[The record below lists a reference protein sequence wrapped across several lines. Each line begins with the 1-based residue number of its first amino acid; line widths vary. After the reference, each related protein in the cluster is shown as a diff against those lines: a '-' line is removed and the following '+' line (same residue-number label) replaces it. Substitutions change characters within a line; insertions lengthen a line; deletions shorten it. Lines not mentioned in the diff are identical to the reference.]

1 MWGALGLDM
10 TEHRG
15 AYTARPPVLC
25 LRACKRS
32 RPRPDPA
39 RAQVRNTDA
48 VFAAL
53 EESSVSLSAMAA
65 SRAADAFREDV
76 SHWERTLAG
85 VSETLER
92 VLQARGR
99 AGARMQFCRRNR
111 PLGWR
116 AAPGCAAQVQARW
129 MYLDAIF
136 GGSEEVR
143 RLLPADAA
151 RFDAAAA
158 AFRGAGAALHASRA
172 SAIQVRARAA
182 PRAAPGRQRLGLVQP
197 CPNRVSPTL
206 TLARRAARA
215 RGAQACA
222 QDGLLGTLAAT
233 AAELE
238 RVRGALEGY
247 LDAKRAAFPRFH
259 FLASDDLLDVLGPGR
274 DPRAVQ
280 PHLWKCFEGARP
292 ARARARS
299 RAPGSAAPDAR
310 AARAQASG
318 SWTCTRRART
328 AGARTR
334 SPARLRPTAS
344 ICPSWRP
351 SRRTARPSSGSRA
364 SRRPCSPP

>member
-1 MWGALGLDM
+1 MQAP
-10 TEHRG
+10 
-15 AYTARPPVLC
+15 A
-25 LRACKRS
+25 
-32 RPRPDPA
+32 PRPDPA

-48 VFAAL
+48 MFAAL

-76 SHWERTLAG
+76 ARWERTLAG

-99 AGARMQFCRRNR
+99 ARTNTCTRPFGGGSARDV
-111 PLGWR
+111 
-116 AAPGCAAQVQARW
+116 APGRAAQVQARW
-129 MYLDAIF
+129 MYLDA
-136 GGSEEVR
+136 
-143 RLLPADAA
+143 
-151 RFDAAAA
+151 
-158 AFRGAGAALHASRA
+158 
-172 SAIQVRARAA
+172 
-182 PRAAPGRQRLGLVQP
+182 
-197 CPNRVSPTL
+197 
-206 TLARRAARA
+206 
-215 RGAQACA
+215 
-222 QDGLLGTLAAT
+222 
-233 AAELE
+233 
-238 RVRGALEGY
+238 
-247 LDAKRAAFPRFH
+247 KRAAFPRLL

-292 ARARARS
+292 ARERARS
-299 RAPGSAAPDAR
+299 RAPGGAAPDAR

>member
-247 LDAKRAAFPRFH
+247 LDAKRALPGHAGLAGRGRAGRAGPLGLGHARRHAWLPRR
-259 FLASDDLLDVLGPGR
+259 G
-274 DPRAVQ
+274 
-280 PHLWKCFEGARP
+280 CGAG
-292 ARARARS
+292 RAR
-299 RAPGSAAPDAR
+299 
-310 AARAQASG
+310 
-318 SWTCTRRART
+318 
-328 AGARTR
+328 R
-334 SPARLRPTAS
+334 SPAAA
-344 ICPSWRP
+344 
-351 SRRTARPSSGSRA
+351 RRGPELHAAVCAQGCAQALTGGGGLHA
-364 SRRPCSPP
+364 

>member
-1 MWGALGLDM
+1 MQAP
-10 TEHRG
+10 
-15 AYTARPPVLC
+15 A
-25 LRACKRS
+25 
-32 RPRPDPA
+32 PRPDPA

-48 VFAAL
+48 MFAAL

-76 SHWERTLAG
+76 ARWERTLAG

-99 AGARMQFCRRNR
+99 ARTNTCTRPFGGGSARDV
-111 PLGWR
+111 
-116 AAPGCAAQVQARW
+116 APGRAAQVQARW
-129 MYLDAIF
+129 MYLDANF
-136 GGSEEVR
+136 GGAEEVR

-158 AFRGAGAALHASRA
+158 AFRGAGAALYASRA
-172 SAIQVRARAA
+172 SVVQVRARSA
-182 PRAAPGRQRLGLVQP
+182 PRAAPGRQRLVLAYP
-197 CPNRVSPTL
+197 YPTIIPTL
-206 TLARRAARA
+206 DVRGARA

-222 QDGLLGTLAAT
+222 QDGLLGSLAAA

-247 LDAKRAAFPRFH
+247 LDAKRAAFPRLL

-292 ARARARS
+292 ARERARS
-299 RAPGSAAPDAR
+299 RAPGGAAPDAR